1 MCGKNSAAT
10 CSTALTAGSPP
21 HVREKPILNRQKYSR
36 LRITPACAGKT
47 LSSRLLADALK
58 DHPRMCG
65 KNYRVRMLMDR
76 VAGSPPHVR
85 EKLRSCNCQR
95 IFSRITPACAGK
107 TMATLQFRRIIQ
119 DHPRVCGKND
129 LTKVIEAAMTGSPP
143 RVREKPRFFAYIGT
157 YHRITPACA
166 GKTT

>member
-143 RVREKPRFFAYIGT
+143 RVREKLRQ
-157 YHRITPACA
+157 
-166 GKTT
+166 